1 MRPRKAEHMN
11 ITVLNGGMRHGSTWH
26 CKEAIVKALAE
37 RADTKVTEFTLPKDL
52 PHFCTGCYQCFM
64 KGEQACP
71 HAAFVKP
78 IVDALV
84 ESDLIV
90 LTSPVYGLDVAAPM
104 KALIDHLCFMWMSH
118 RPNAAMFRK
127 LGLVV
132 TTTAGM
138 GAGRTAKTMRL
149 SLKYWGTKKM
159 FTFKKPVAAMS
170 WDDIPV
176 QKQQKLERDAKA
188 LARRIRKAADNIDR
202 LHKPLLRSFVF
213 SMMASMQ
220 KGNNWNPTDK
230 AHWERQGW
238 LAGKRPF

>member
-1 MRPRKAEHMN
+1 MN
-11 ITVLNGGMRHGSTWH
+11 ITVINGGMRHGSTWH
-26 CKEAIVKALAE
+26 CKETIVKALVE
-37 RADTKVTEFTLPKDL
+37 RTDTMVTEFTLPKDL
-52 PHFCTGCYQCFM
+52 PHFCTGCYQCFL
-64 KGEQACP
+64 KGEQTCP

-118 RPNAAMFRK
+118 RPNAAMFHK

-149 SLKYWGTKKM
+149 SLMYWGTKNI
-159 FTFKKPVAAMS
+159 FTFKKPVGAMN
-170 WDDIPV
+170 WDDIPA
-176 QKQQKLERDAKA
+176 QKHQKIQRDARV
-188 LARRIRKAADNIDR
+188 LARRIQKAADNIDR
-202 LHKPLLRSFVF
+202 LHKPLLRSFMF
-213 SMMASMQ
+213 SMMASMH
-220 KGNNWNPTDK
+220 KGSNWNPTDRM
-230 AHWERQGW
+230 HWERQGW